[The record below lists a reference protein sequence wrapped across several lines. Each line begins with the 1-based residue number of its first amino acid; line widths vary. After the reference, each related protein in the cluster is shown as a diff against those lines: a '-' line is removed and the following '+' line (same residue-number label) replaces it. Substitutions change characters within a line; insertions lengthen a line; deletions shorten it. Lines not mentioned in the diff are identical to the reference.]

1 MVSASRR
8 DVLRYGLSAVL
19 APGIVAAASG
29 VPPAGA
35 APTRLID
42 FAERL
47 VSPEQI
53 KAAGFDGALVYVEC
67 PARDP
72 LPPLP
77 DGWQWLRSKAAGEVG
92 YHLAQSGSP
101 VRPAGEQQ

>member
-29 VPPAGA
+29 VPSAGA

-53 KAAGFDGALVYVEC
+53 KAADLT
-67 PARDP
+67 ARWSTSP
-72 LPPLP
+72 NC
-77 DGWQWLRSKAAGEVG
+77 G
-92 YHLAQSGSP
+92 P
-101 VRPAGEQQ
+101 VRHSTSSR